1 MLMQFVNTLLDGYEQ
16 RTAGFYPCPV
26 VVYTLALCWHRRF
39 SILYLSERPGYGPIR
54 VVGRS
59 RDEVS
64 VKAPVLILPGFG
76 NSGSQHWQT
85 LWELRH
91 PDWQRVNLG
100 EWDSPTCDDW
110 IHALDV
116 AVRACPSPPVLVAHS
131 LACLLVAHWVH
142 RLSRVPTGAFLVAV
156 PDPKSDS
163 FPASARGFMPVPLL
177 PFMFRSL
184 VVASAND
191 PLGSP
196 AYAKHCAMAWG
207 SMFIDIGQAGHI
219 NVDSGHGEWP
229 EGYDLFQQY
238 VAG

>member
-1 MLMQFVNTLLDGYEQ
+1 
-16 RTAGFYPCPV
+16 
-26 VVYTLALCWHRRF
+26 
-39 SILYLSERPGYGPIR
+39 
-54 VVGRS
+54 
-59 RDEVS
+59 VS
-64 VKAPVLILPGFG
+64 VPVLILPGFG

-116 AVRACPSPPVLVAHS
+116 AVRACPSPPILVAHS

-142 RLSRVPTGAFLVAV
+142 RLSRVPKGAFLVAV
-156 PDPKSDS
+156 QDPKSDS
-163 FPASARGFMPVPLL
+163 FPVSARGFDPVPLL

-207 SMFIDIGQAGHI
+207 SRFIDIGQAGHI

-238 VAG
+238 VAE

>member
-1 MLMQFVNTLLDGYEQ
+1 MLMQFFNTLLDGYEQ

-229 EGYDLFQQY
+229 EG
-238 VAG
+238 